1 MWPKAAKTDA
11 SKPGAPPRESGSKM
25 KIMMAADAAASSG
38 PYLLPAALSIMSIR
52 IYAPRLQNKAG
63 MIISHCSPGCS
74 CSAQDAAADA
84 HEFAGRWQA
93 FFDIA
98 DGVKTQT
105 EYDSFVSTLNRTF
118 PSATLEATP
127 VDGDPV
133 AVAEAILHTLNPPHS
148 ILYNVFLLLP

>member
-11 SKPGAPPRESGSKM
+11 SKPGAPPRENGSKM

-52 IYAPRLQNKAG
+52 IYAPRLLNKAG

-84 HEFAGRWQA
+84 HEFAAHGAIRFKNLKKA
-93 FFDIA
+93 FA
-98 DGVKTQT
+98 HLMK
-105 EYDSFVSTLNRTF
+105 
-118 PSATLEATP
+118 
-127 VDGDPV
+127 
-133 AVAEAILHTLNPPHS
+133 S
-148 ILYNVFLLLP
+148 II